1 MGREGCNPEHRYG
14 DRDENATTPRPASP
28 IATLALAPRAGAH
41 LLAAAACW
49 GRAARGRG
57 IAAGG
62 GFRSRRSWS
71 GGFPALHRIGW
82 RNRRSGSAAAS
93 NAESTPALAREQHPR
108 PRPRPRPSPGPGLCP
123 RTVLLDI
130 YTSAALSLPRAVLEL

>member
-1 MGREGCNPEHRYG
+1 S
-14 DRDENATTPRPASP
+14 ATTPRPASP
-28 IATLALAPRAGAH
+28 IATLALAPRARAH
-41 LLAAAACW
+41 FLAAAACR

-57 IAAGG
+57 TAAGG
-62 GFRSRRSWS
+62 EFRSRRSWS
-71 GGFPALHRIGW
+71 DGLPALHRIGW
-82 RNRRSGSAAAS
+82 RNPKSGSAAAS
-93 NAESTPALAREQHPR
+93 DAESTPAREQHPRPR